1 MSEQQKDRWQI
12 LMDMLNKQMEE
23 LMSQRN
29 LILIQDRQIR
39 YLHTLV
45 TQLLETMP
53 QKKKRETGQPK
64 FVPENCRNVINY
76 LNEKA
81 GTSYRPVSENIRL
94 INGLYDKGYKFDQ
107 FKKVIDKKCKDWI
120 GTEQEKYLRPATLFG
135 NKFDQYLNQPEP
147 KILTKKEERVERF
160 RDSIK

>member
-1 MSEQQKDRWQI
+1 MDTLHAQMGELKAQRTLLLYQDKQI
-12 LMDMLNKQMEE
+12 K
-23 LMSQRN
+23 
-29 LILIQDRQIR
+29 

-53 QKKKRETGQPK
+53 QKKKRDTGQPK
-64 FVPENCRNVINY
+64 FVPDNCRNVINY
-76 LNEKA
+76 LNEMA

-94 INGLYDKGYKFDQ
+94 ISGLYDKGYKFEQ
-107 FKKVIDKKCKDWI
+107 FKVVIDKKCKDWI

-147 KILTKKEERVERF
+147 KVLTKKEERVERF